1 VSATAPNPRLDAAPL
16 VLGCG
21 RRCRRLAVTAL
32 FAVWAFALGATAA
45 AGAIW
50 LSPLGAPL
58 DGSLLARL
66 VMAVILG
73 GGLICYAGR
82 GSRSELHF
90 DTEDRLLRQVLR
102 RPNGRIEQV
111 ATWRFDEFRA
121 TEIRDHCDARRM
133 RLRAELRLSGEN
145 LSVRVAQG
153 ELHAMSALARR
164 IECDLG
170 LPARPGVPLFRRRAC
185 A

>member
-1 VSATAPNPRLDAAPL
+1 MNAAAQSPRHDAAPL

-21 RRCRRLAVTAL
+21 RRCRRLAVMVL
-32 FAVWAFALGATAA
+32 FAVWAFALGVTAA

-58 DGSLLARL
+58 DEALWIKMVVA
-66 VMAVILG
+66 VMLG

-82 GSRSELHF
+82 GSRSEIHF
-90 DTEDRLLRQVLR
+90 DTERRLVREVLR

-111 ATWRFDEFRA
+111 ATWGFDEFRA
-121 TEIRDHCDARRM
+121 TEIRDRSDARRM
-133 RLRAELRLSGEN
+133 LLRAELRLSGEN

-153 ELHAMSALARR
+153 DLHAMAALARR
-164 IECDLG
+164 IEGDLG
-170 LPARPGVPLFRRRAC
+170 LPQRRGVPLFRRRDA